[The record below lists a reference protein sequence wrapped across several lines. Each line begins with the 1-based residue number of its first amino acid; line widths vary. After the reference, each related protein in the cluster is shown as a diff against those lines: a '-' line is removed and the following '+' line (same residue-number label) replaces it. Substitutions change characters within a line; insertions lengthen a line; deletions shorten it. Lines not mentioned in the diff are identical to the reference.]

1 MIEVTNID
9 NEVQK
14 CKKNNQKKGIC
25 LNFSVFWGFWL
36 LKCLICRCILDN
48 TYSFFS
54 NWDRKVFSDG
64 DSSNSRIVFVACER
78 SPFSSDFSQMLLI
91 SMMVR
96 AIAPSKEKM
105 GTTGRLAIPDDCK
118 YITPAI
124 IIASRMVSASNVLKY
139 RAILSTVWRNARE
152 VRGMLFIRALC
163 SPLQRSAMMANNTPE
178 YSMMI
183 NRRTV
188 ADIVC

>member
-1 MIEVTNID
+1 MRNWFRLLVNIMIEVTNLD

-14 CKKNNQKKGIC
+14 CKKIIKKKGIC

-91 SMMVR
+91 SMMVS
-96 AIAPSKEKM
+96 AIAPSIEKM
-105 GTTGRLAIPDDCK
+105 GIMGKEAMP
-118 YITPAI
+118 
-124 IIASRMVSASNVLKY
+124 V
-139 RAILSTVWRNARE
+139 
-152 VRGMLFIRALC
+152 AL
-163 SPLQRSAMMANNTPE
+163 R
-178 YSMMI
+178 
-183 NRRTV
+183 
-188 ADIVC
+188 